1 MACCHDRGDDALE
14 KNQTWELVLHPLRMW
29 VYTVKVELDDIV
41 DHLKA
46 QLVAKR
52 FTQLYDENYL
62 ETFSPITK
70 ITSIWI
76 MFSLTVDFSVF
87 ISVWYKECFSS

>member
-1 MACCHDRGDDALE
+1 
-14 KNQTWELVLHPLRMW
+14 MW

-70 ITSIWI
+70 ITSI
-76 MFSLTVDFSVF
+76 
-87 ISVWYKECFSS
+87 